1 MYISSQHAVRKES
14 TAADTMAT
22 QTEREATLLALIKLA
37 GKLDRALDQVEA
49 LDREIDEN
57 TVRLEK
63 AKEAGNQVFTYML
76 NMRLLTLTE
85 TRKMY
90 ELFVTKVS
98 QQVQEQQQE
107 LAQLEASLLMAQ
119 VHIP

>member
-1 MYISSQHAVRKES
+1 
-14 TAADTMAT
+14 MAT

-57 TVRLEK
+57 TDRLER
-63 AKEAGNQVFTYML
+63 AEEAGNQVFMHML
-76 NMRLLTLTE
+76 NMRLLTLEE

-90 ELFVTKVS
+90 ALFVTKVG

-119 VHIP
+119 VHIQ